1 MNHSSCPD
9 GRSRG
14 MICMPTLNEPQ
25 VATPIEIGLG
35 DGESLDLLEP
45 DSVADALASK
55 IEAVLLTSDRP
66 LSPRRLGEAIVAAEG
81 GSVDDSA
88 IEAAVAGLNEH
99 YDATGRSF
107 RIERVAGGLRM
118 MTRPEFGTLVS
129 ASSKARDAGRLSQ
142 AGLETLAIVGYRQ
155 PITRADI
162 EAIRGVA
169 CGDILRG
176 LLERRLIKIVGRAEE
191 LGRPMLYGTGREF
204 LEAFGLASLKDLP
217 SAKELRQP

>member
-1 MNHSSCPD
+1 
-9 GRSRG
+9 
-14 MICMPTLNEPQ
+14 MPTLNESQ
-25 VATPIEIGLG
+25 VVTPIEIGLE
-35 DGESLDLLEP
+35 DGEPLDLLEP
-45 DSVADALASK
+45 ATVNDALPARV
-55 IEAVLLTSDRP
+55 EAVLLTSDKP
-66 LSPRRLGEAIVAAEG
+66 LSPRRIAEVIAAADGEAIEDA
-81 GSVDDSA
+81 A
-88 IEAAVAGLNEH
+88 IEAAVEHLNEL
-99 YDATGRSF
+99 YDGTGRSF

-142 AGLETLAIVGYRQ
+142 AGLEALAIVAYRQ
-155 PITRADI
+155 PITRSDI

>member
-1 MNHSSCPD
+1 
-9 GRSRG
+9 
-14 MICMPTLNEPQ
+14 MPTLTESQIDIPM
-25 VATPIEIGLG
+25 EIVSV
-35 DGESLDLLEP
+35 DGESRDPAETA
-45 DSVADALASK
+45 SVDDMLAARV
-55 IEAVLLTSDRP
+55 EAVLLTSDKP
-66 LSPRRLGEAIVAAEG
+66 LSPRRIAEAIAAS
-81 GSVDDSA
+81 GSG
-88 IEAAVAGLNEH
+88 ITEEAAVESAVAWLNEQ
-99 YDATGRSF
+99 YDQGGRSF

-129 ASSKARDAGRLSQ
+129 ASMKARDAGRLSQ
-142 AGLETLAIVGYRQ
+142 AGLETLAIVAYRQ

-169 CGDILRG
+169 CGDLLRG

-217 SAKELRQP
+217 NSRELRQP

>member
-1 MNHSSCPD
+1 
-9 GRSRG
+9 
-14 MICMPTLNEPQ
+14 MPTLTESQIDIPM
-25 VATPIEIGLG
+25 EIVSV
-35 DGESLDLLEP
+35 DGESRDPAETA
-45 DSVADALASK
+45 SVDDMLAARV
-55 IEAVLLTSDRP
+55 EAVLLTSDKP
-66 LSPRRLGEAIVAAEG
+66 LSPRRIAEAIAAS
-81 GSVDDSA
+81 GSGISE
-88 IEAAVAGLNEH
+88 EAAVESAVAWLNEQ
-99 YDATGRSF
+99 YDQGGRSF

-129 ASSKARDAGRLSQ
+129 ASMKARDAGRLSQ
-142 AGLETLAIVGYRQ
+142 AGLETLAIVAYRQ

-169 CGDILRG
+169 CGDLLRG

-217 SAKELRQP
+217 NSRELRQP

>member
-1 MNHSSCPD
+1 
-9 GRSRG
+9 
-14 MICMPTLNEPQ
+14 MPTLTESQIDSP
-25 VATPIEIGLG
+25 VDVGSL
-35 DGESLDLLEP
+35 DGESLDLSETAKV
-45 DSVADALASK
+45 DDMLAARV
-55 IEAVLLTSDRP
+55 EAVLLTSDKP
-66 LSPRRLGEAIVAAEG
+66 LSLRRIAEAIVAADGTNTQES
-81 GSVDDSA
+81 SV
-88 IEAAVAGLNEH
+88 EEAVARLNEQ
-99 YDATGRSF
+99 YDQSGRSF

-129 ASSKARDAGRLSQ
+129 ASMKARDAGRLSQ
-142 AGLETLAIVGYRQ
+142 AGLETLAIVAYRQ

-169 CGDILRG
+169 CGDVLRG

-217 SAKELRQP
+217 NSRELRQP

>member
-1 MNHSSCPD
+1 
-9 GRSRG
+9 
-14 MICMPTLNEPQ
+14 MPTLNETQ
-25 VATPIEIGLG
+25 VAAPIEIALA
-35 DGESLDLLEP
+35 DGESLDRPEP
-45 DSVADALASK
+45 ESVDDTLAAQ

-66 LSPRRLGEAIVAAEG
+66 LSPRRLAEVIAACGGEAME
-81 GSVDDSA
+81 DTT
-88 IEAAVAGLNEH
+88 IEAAVARLNEH
-99 YDATGRSF
+99 YDGSGRSF

-118 MTRPEFGTLVS
+118 MTRPEYGTLVC

-142 AGLETLAIVGYRQ
+142 AGLETLAIVAYRQ
-155 PITRADI
+155 PITRSDI
-162 EAIRGVA
+162 ESIRGVA

-217 SAKELRQP
+217 SARELRQP

>member
-1 MNHSSCPD
+1 
-9 GRSRG
+9 
-14 MICMPTLNEPQ
+14 MPTLTESQIDIPM
-25 VATPIEIGLG
+25 EIVSV
-35 DGESLDLLEP
+35 DGESRDPAETA
-45 DSVADALASK
+45 SVDDMLAARV
-55 IEAVLLTSDRP
+55 EAVLLTSDKP
-66 LSPRRLGEAIVAAEG
+66 LSPRRIAEAIAAS
-81 GSVDDSA
+81 GSG
-88 IEAAVAGLNEH
+88 ITEEAAVESAVAWLNDH
-99 YDATGRSF
+99 YDQGGRSF

-129 ASSKARDAGRLSQ
+129 ASMKARDAGRLSQ
-142 AGLETLAIVGYRQ
+142 AGLETLAIVAYRQ

-169 CGDILRG
+169 CGDLLRG

-217 SAKELRQP
+217 NSRELRQP